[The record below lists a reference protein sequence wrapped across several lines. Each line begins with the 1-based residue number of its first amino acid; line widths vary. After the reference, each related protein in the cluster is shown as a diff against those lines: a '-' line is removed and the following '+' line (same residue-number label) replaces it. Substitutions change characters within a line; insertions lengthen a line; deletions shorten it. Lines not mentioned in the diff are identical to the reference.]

1 MHFIFFL
8 SVFHSFTSGSTILS
22 SVPLL
27 LARRTLSLSL
37 FSFSFSFSLLCTS
50 AMFFNLT
57 LRLLQIVFEFPQS
70 STQSHMLA
78 APIFLFVDGL
88 TEYRMPMHVL
98 WSVRQRPSAI
108 YSPIYLFLHTMIV
121 CFSHIA
127 NDLFCAISINVW
139 SHFPHTFLCK
149 TTP

>member
-1 MHFIFFL
+1 MHFFF
-8 SVFHSFTSGSTILS
+8 SRFS
-22 SVPLL
+22 
-27 LARRTLSLSL
+27 TLSPLVQPFFPLYLCFSRGALSL